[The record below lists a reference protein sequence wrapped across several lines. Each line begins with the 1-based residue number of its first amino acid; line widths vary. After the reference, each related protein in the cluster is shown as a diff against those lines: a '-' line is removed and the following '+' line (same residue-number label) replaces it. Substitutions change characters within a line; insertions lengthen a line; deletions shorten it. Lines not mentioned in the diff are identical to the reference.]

1 MKKVLFSFIILL
13 VAFSMVLVVPVS
25 ADRGWI
31 DVADKE
37 PVKDYAYSFV
47 VIGDTQIICYNDAT
61 KGTNYM
67 DTLYSWIV
75 ENKEPYHHLEPP
87 QLPLTSRCS
96 KHLR

>member
-1 MKKVLFSFIILL
+1 MKKILL
-13 VAFSMVLVVPVS
+13 TCLLLILSLLMLPVTSVS
-25 ADRGWI
+25 AANAWI

-67 DTLYSWIV
+67 DTLYSW
-75 ENKEPYHHLEPP
+75 P
-87 QLPLTSRCS
+87 S
-96 KHLR
+96 

>member
-1 MKKVLFSFIILL
+1 MKKVLISFILLL
-13 VAFSMVLVVPVS
+13 VAFSMMLVTPVS
-25 ADRGWI
+25 AERGWI

-67 DTLYSWIV
+67 DTL
-75 ENKEPYHHLEPP
+75 
-87 QLPLTSRCS
+87 
-96 KHLR
+96 